1 MKPAQSRL
9 AALVKD
15 VSRSFY
21 LSIRFLPAAT
31 RWTVALA
38 YGLARAAD
46 SVADTELVPR
56 AARIDALAELIE
68 LLEGRSADP
77 AAVVALCRGGDN
89 PAEARL
95 LEALPVLLDAYR
107 ELSPSHREL
116 CAAVLR
122 TLTLGMREDLATFPG
137 ASAGELVALD
147 DPAQLDRYTYL
158 VAGCV
163 GEFWTRLHGQ
173 HLELGDAQALDAL
186 VEAGVRLGKGLQ
198 LVNVL
203 RDCPR
208 DLRSGRCY
216 LPRQQLAEQGLHP
229 EDLLQ
234 PACAP
239 KAAPVLEHWL
249 ERACRHFEAGGRY
262 LDGLP
267 VGAWRLRLCS
277 AWPLLLGLKTVR
289 VLRRNL
295 PAMLRPEKTLKVH
308 RHEVYHMLVH
318 SSLRVFAASGLRRL
332 VRNELRRA
340 RFARAR

>member
-1 MKPAQSRL
+1 MKPAQARL

-56 AARIDALAELIE
+56 DTRIEALGQLIE
-68 LLEGRSADP
+68 LLEGRADDP
-77 AAVVALCRGGDN
+77 TPLVALCGGGDN
-89 PAEARL
+89 PAEVRL
-95 LEALPVLLDAYR
+95 LEALPILLDAYR
-107 ELSPSHREL
+107 ELTPKHRALSAE
-116 CAAVLR
+116 VLR
-122 TLTLGMREDLATFPG
+122 TLTRGMQEDLAMFPG
-137 ASAGELVALD
+137 ATAQALVALD
-147 DPAQLDRYTYL
+147 TPAQLDRYTYL

-163 GEFWTRLHGQ
+163 GEFWTRLHAE
-173 HLELGDAQALDAL
+173 HLMLGDDAELDTL
-186 VEAGVRLGKGLQ
+186 VRLGVRLGKGLQ

-208 DLRSGRCY
+208 DLRAGRCY
-216 LPRQQLAEQGLHP
+216 LPRDQLAGQGLKP
-229 EDLLQ
+229 EDLLE
-234 PACAP
+234 PGAVDRL
-239 KAAPVLEHWL
+239 APVLEDWL
-249 ERACRHFEAGGRY
+249 ARACAHFEAGGLY
-262 LDGLP
+262 LDRLP
-267 VGAWRLRLCS
+267 AAAWRLRLCS

-295 PAMLRPEKTLKVH
+295 AALLQPGKTLKVC

-318 SSLRVFAASGLRRL
+318 SSLRVPAASGLRRL
-332 VRNELRRA
+332 VRCELRRA